1 MCEAGGLSANALS
14 TAGDSGRKASTASVA
29 KKFLEPLR
37 RQRGIARR
45 VLNVAVTE
53 IGLDSARIVA
63 IVGELV
69 IGLRKIVELEKS
81 ARHPYRRD
89 VSMFRLAVPSLREN
103 FLC

>member
-1 MCEAGGLSANALS
+1 MCEAWGLSANALS

-37 RQRGIARR
+37 RQRGIARC

-69 IGLRKIVELEKS
+69 ALMPRS
-81 ARHPYRRD
+81 AAMAARYTAAHAKHIIR
-89 VSMFRLAVPSLREN
+89 
-103 FLC
+103 